1 MTNSPHNNTENLD
14 AVLSEN
20 NVGDPLWVLLESD
33 AATFPVEVSP
43 WFAARTT
50 ALVRSRIPSTGFL
63 RRCLIAV
70 PLAALAAL
78 MITLN
83 FSTFPGKSAT
93 FISSEEEFEQHMEM
107 LFASAE

>member
-1 MTNSPHNNTENLD
+1 MTNSPHNKPENRD
-14 AVLSEN
+14 ADLSEKN
-20 NVGDPLWVLLESD
+20 SIDPLWVLLERD
-33 AATFPVEVSP
+33 AANFPVDVTP

-50 ALVRSRIPSTGFL
+50 ALIRSRIPSPGFL

-83 FSTFPGKSAT
+83 FITLPGKSGT
-93 FISSEEEFEQHMEM
+93 FVSSEEEFEQHMEM
-107 LFASAE
+107 LFASTE